1 MCLST
6 VFRLGQPDVPL
17 AKNVAPVREQDGK
30 VLLTDILGVT
40 TELRARIARVDL
52 LENRILLQADETA
65 YSANI

>member
-17 AKNVAPVREQDGK
+17 AKNVALVREQDGK
-30 VLLTDILGVT
+30 VLLTDILGIT

-52 LENRILLQADETA
+52 LENRILLQEDEA
-65 YSANI
+65 AQP

>member
-17 AKNVAPVREQDGK
+17 AKNVALVREQDGK

-65 YSANI
+65 EP